1 MNEGLTINNLIEWKQ
16 QFGDIYQLDIL
27 GQTYIFR
34 ALGREEY
41 KEIVLLDLD
50 LGEFQEVICS
60 QVVIYP
66 YDYDYSVGIAGIAE
80 ILSDGILDVSGLHL
94 KQAKELLDQYRE
106 EMLNYDYQVDC
117 MIHEAFPEYP
127 IEVIASWPVRKTM
140 YYLSRAE
147 WILQNLKGV
156 RIESID
162 ETMINDVQQQQASQ
176 GQYNQPMSREMP
188 PQEAQSENQFMHQQT
203 TPQNSKKSL
212 SEEDMNSEAAV
223 LAMLAESGAKVTN
236 PATNFEDVHPELG
249 WFKHQDELKGEFD

>member
-1 MNEGLTINNLIEWKQ
+1 MNEELTINNLIEWKQ

-27 GQTYIFR
+27 EQTYIFR

-94 KQAKELLDQYRE
+94 QQAKELLDQYRE

-162 ETMINDVQQQQASQ
+162 ETMMNDAQQQQ
-176 GQYNQPMSREMP
+176 GQYNQQMQREMP
-188 PQEAQSENQFMHQQT
+188 KQNAQYENHFTNQQT
-203 TPQNSKKSL
+203 PPQNSKKTL
-212 SEEDMNSEAAV
+212 SDADMNNEAAV
-223 LAMLAESGAKVTN
+223 LAMLAESGAKVTT
-236 PATNFEDVHPELG
+236 PATNFEEVHPELG

>member
-1 MNEGLTINNLIEWKQ
+1 MDEELKVNDFIEWKQ

-27 GQTYIFR
+27 EQTYIFR

-41 KEIVLLDLD
+41 KEIILMDLD
-50 LGEFQEVICS
+50 LGEFQEIICS

-66 YDYDYSVGIAGIAE
+66 YEYDYSTGVAGIAE
-80 ILSDGILDVSGLHL
+80 ILSDVILEVSGLHL
-94 KQAKELLDQYRE
+94 NQAKELLDEYRE

-127 IEVIASWPVRKTM
+127 IETIAAWPVRKTM

-156 RIESID
+156 ILESVNETIAREMQRHNQPID
-162 ETMINDVQQQQASQ
+162 EEMLQQEIHKQEQVILQQKNNQNDEKILFEDDM
-176 GQYNQPMSREMP
+176 G
-188 PQEAQSENQFMHQQT
+188 
-203 TPQNSKKSL
+203 
-212 SEEDMNSEAAV
+212 SEEGV
-223 LAMLAESGAKVTN
+223 LAMLAQSGTKVTT
-236 PATNFEDVHPELG
+236 PTTDFEELHPELG

>member
-1 MNEGLTINNLIEWKQ
+1 MNEELTINNLIEWKQ

-27 GQTYIFR
+27 EQTYIFR

-66 YDYDYSVGIAGIAE
+66 YDYDYSVGVAGIAE

-94 KQAKELLDQYRE
+94 QQAKELLDQYRE

-162 ETMINDVQQQQASQ
+162 ETMMNDAQQQQ
-176 GQYNQPMSREMP
+176 GQYNQQMQREMP
-188 PQEAQSENQFMHQQT
+188 QQNAQYENQSTHQQT
-203 TPQNSKKSL
+203 PPQNSKKTL
-212 SEEDMNSEAAV
+212 SEADMNSEAAV
-223 LAMLAESGAKVTN
+223 LAMLAESGAKVTT
-236 PATNFEDVHPELG
+236 PATNFEEVHPELG
-249 WFKHQDELKGEFD
+249 WFKHHDELKGEFD

>member
-1 MNEGLTINNLIEWKQ
+1 MDEELKVNDLIEWKQ

-27 GQTYIFR
+27 EQTYIFR

-41 KEIVLLDLD
+41 KEIILMDLD
-50 LGEFQEVICS
+50 LGEFQEIICS

-66 YDYDYSVGIAGIAE
+66 YEYDYSTGVAGIAE
-80 ILSDGILDVSGLHL
+80 ILSDIILEVSGLHL
-94 KQAKELLDQYRE
+94 NQAKELLDEYRE

-127 IEVIASWPVRKTM
+127 IETIAAWPVRKTM

-156 RIESID
+156 ILESVN
-162 ETMINDVQQQQASQ
+162 ETIAREMQRH
-176 GQYNQPMSREMP
+176 NQPIDKEMLQQEIHKQEQVIFQQKNNQNDEKILFEDDMS
-188 PQEAQSENQFMHQQT
+188 
-203 TPQNSKKSL
+203 
-212 SEEDMNSEAAV
+212 SEEGV
-223 LAMLAESGAKVTN
+223 LAMLAQSGTKVTT
-236 PATNFEDVHPELG
+236 PTTDFEELHPELG

>member
-1 MNEGLTINNLIEWKQ
+1 MNEELTINNLIEWKQ

-27 GQTYIFR
+27 EQTYIFR

-94 KQAKELLDQYRE
+94 QQAKELLDQYRE
-106 EMLNYDYQVDC
+106 EMVNYDYQVDC

-147 WILQNLKGV
+147 WILQNLKGI

-162 ETMINDVQQQQASQ
+162 ETMMNDAQQQQ
-176 GQYNQPMSREMP
+176 GQYNQQMQREMP
-188 PQEAQSENQFMHQQT
+188 KQNAQYENQFTNQQT
-203 TPQNSKKSL
+203 PPQNSKKTL
-212 SEEDMNSEAAV
+212 SDADMNNEAAV
-223 LAMLAESGAKVTN
+223 LAMLAESGAKVTT
-236 PATNFEDVHPELG
+236 PATNFEEVHPELG

>member
-1 MNEGLTINNLIEWKQ
+1 MNEELTINNLIEWKQ

-27 GQTYIFR
+27 EQTYIFR

-94 KQAKELLDQYRE
+94 QQAKELLDQYRE

-162 ETMINDVQQQQASQ
+162 ETMMNDAQQQQ
-176 GQYNQPMSREMP
+176 GQYNQQMQREMP
-188 PQEAQSENQFMHQQT
+188 KQNAQYENHFTNQQT
-203 TPQNSKKSL
+203 PPQNSKKTL
-212 SEEDMNSEAAV
+212 SDADMNNEAAV
-223 LAMLAESGAKVTN
+223 LAMLAESGAKVTT
-236 PATNFEDVHPELG
+236 PATNFKEVHPELG